1 MMDSR
6 ILYIGIDPDI
16 DKSGL
21 AIYDRYA
28 DNKLQL
34 LNVGFY
40 DILQILD
47 EQNKQRRVITKIEA
61 GWLNKKSNWHP
72 AQSAAVAN
80 KISKN
85 VGENHAV
92 GKLIEEYCIRNNYT
106 YQLIQPK
113 KKKYNAA
120 DFNKITGYTQRTN
133 QEVRDA
139 AMLVYG
145 L

>member
-1 MMDSR
+1 MTIDSN

-21 AIYDRYA
+21 CVYDRYA
-28 DNKLQL
+28 DDKMQLFTASFFDVLQTIEEWNSRRRTIVKL
-34 LNVGFY
+34 
-40 DILQILD
+40 
-47 EQNKQRRVITKIEA
+47 EA
-61 GWLNKKSNWHP
+61 GWLNKKSNWHGGKSNV
-72 AQSAAVAN
+72 AQ
-80 KISKN
+80 KIAKN

-92 GKLIEEYCIRNNYT
+92 GKLIEVYCIRNNY
-106 YQLIQPK
+106 QCHLITPK
-113 KKKYNAA
+113 KHKVNAEQ
-120 DFNKITGYTQRTN
+120 FKRLTGYDKRTN